1 MAVTPR
7 TAHLERNTAETRIQA
22 EFSLDG
28 SGQKN
33 IDTGIPFFDHM
44 LELFTW
50 HGRFDLNLKAEGDIA
65 VDYHHTV
72 EDVGLVLGQL
82 LREALGD
89 RRGIRRYGSFL
100 LPMDESLAQVAVDLS
115 NRPYLVIKP
124 SLNGQWVRDFHLAL
138 LPEFFQAFVNQGGL
152 NLHLNL
158 IYGSEPHHIAE
169 ALFKGF
175 ARALRS
181 AVEIEPG
188 RESEIPSTKGKLV

>member
-1 MAVTPR
+1 MTAR
-7 TAHLERNTAETRIQA
+7 TAKTERNTAETQIKA
-22 EFSLDG
+22 ELNLDG
-28 SGQKN
+28 SGKKDIQ
-33 IDTGIPFFDHM
+33 TGIPFFDHM

-50 HGRFDLNLKAEGDIA
+50 HGRFDLTLRATGDLA

-82 LREALGD
+82 FREALGD

-100 LPMDESLAQVAVDLS
+100 LPMDEALVLAAVDLS
-115 NRPYLVIKP
+115 NRPYLVVKP

-158 IYGSEPHHIAE
+158 QYGSEPHHIAE
-169 ALFKGF
+169 AMFKGL
-175 ARALRS
+175 ARALRV
-181 AVEIEPG
+181 AIEIEPG

>member
-1 MAVTPR
+1 MTAR
-7 TAHLERNTAETRIQA
+7 TAQIERNTAETQIKA
-22 EFSLDG
+22 EWNLDG
-28 SGQKN
+28 SGKKDIQ
-33 IDTGIPFFDHM
+33 TGIPFFDHM

-50 HGRFDLNLKAEGDIA
+50 HGRFDLMLRASGDLA

-100 LPMDESLAQVAVDLS
+100 LPMDEALVLAAVDLS
-115 NRPYLVIKP
+115 NRPYLVINP
-124 SLNGQWVRDFHLAL
+124 PLNGQWVRDFHLAL
-138 LPEFFQAFVNQGGL
+138 LPEFFQALVNQGGF

-158 IYGSEPHHIAE
+158 QYGSEPHHIAE
-169 ALFKGF
+169 AMFKGL
-175 ARALRS
+175 ARALRM